1 VKQECGGRSS
11 GVRDPPNG
19 SRRESADP
27 SAFLDMSL
35 GCNIYVM
42 RRTTVFLEEP
52 LLKRARQYAR
62 REGISF
68 AQVVREAIALYL
80 ARGSERAPATA
91 LPSFAGRFSRGDTDT
106 SARVDELLWQEP
118 HA

>member
-1 VKQECGGRSS
+1 MY
-11 GVRDPPNG
+11 
-19 SRRESADP
+19 A
-27 SAFLDMSL
+27 
-35 GCNIYVM
+35 M

-62 REGISF
+62 REGKSF
-68 AQVVREAIALYL
+68 AQVVREAIAAYVT
-80 ARGSERAPATA
+80 RGTEPGRSGA

-106 SARVDELLWQEP
+106 STRADDLLWPDP